1 MYSLYTYKRG
11 FGGYS
16 QFTLE
21 THDLPLSA
29 PLYWLYR
36 RTLKVKRDRVRR
48 QHLREL
54 REREQAQKATTAPA
68 GSAKE

>member
-11 FGGYS
+11 YGGYS

-29 PLYWLYR
+29 PLYWMYR

-54 REREQAQKATTAPA
+54 RARAQTPKAPTTT
-68 GSAKE
+68 GGAKE